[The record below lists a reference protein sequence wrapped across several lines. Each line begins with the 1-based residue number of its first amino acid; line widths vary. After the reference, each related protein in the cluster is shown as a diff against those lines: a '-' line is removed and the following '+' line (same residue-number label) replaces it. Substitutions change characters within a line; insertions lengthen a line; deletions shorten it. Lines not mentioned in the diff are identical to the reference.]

1 MYSLCVRDH
10 IMIAHSFRGAIF
22 GPAQALH
29 GATFVVDAEV
39 HRPRL
44 DSDGLVVDI
53 GLLSSKLKA
62 ILSDLNYRNLDEE
75 PAFSGQNTTTEFL
88 AKAIF
93 DRLAEAVAQGEL
105 GVNAM
110 GLTSLKVTLHESHLA
125 WASYDGELRSPVEG
139 TAP

>member
-10 IMIAHSFRGAIF
+10 IMVAHSFRGAIF

-39 HRPRL
+39 RRPRL

-53 GLLSSKLKA
+53 GLLSAKLKA
-62 ILSDLNYRNLDEE
+62 ILSDLNYRNLDDE

-93 DRLAEAVAQGEL
+93 DRLGEAIAQGEL
-105 GVNAM
+105 GVNAT
-110 GLTSLKVTLHESHLA
+110 GLTSLKVTLRESHLA
-125 WASYDGELRSPVEG
+125 SASYEGELRSAVEG